1 MTCLTEMN
9 VNTPF
14 ASLAD
19 NAVLSLPAS
28 VSLQPLGEDEGG
40 VLLKMD
46 TGDMFTLND
55 TAVEFLSRLDGKRKV
70 GAIIKQML
78 DLFEVD
84 ADTLRTDIA
93 ELVADLNNAGISLES

>member
-1 MTCLTEMN
+1 MN

-19 NAVLSLPAS
+19 NAVLTLPAS

-70 GAIIKQML
+70 GAIINDML

-84 ADTLRTDIA
+84 AATLRTDIA
-93 ELVADLNNAGISLES
+93 ELVADLNNSGISLAP

>member
-1 MTCLTEMN
+1 MN
-9 VNTPF
+9 IPATSF
-14 ASLAD
+14 ADDFVSA
-19 NAVLSLPAS
+19 LPAS

-55 TAVEFLSRLDGKRKV
+55 TAVEFLSRLYGKRKV
-70 GAIIKQML
+70 GAIVRDML

-84 ADTLRTDIA
+84 AGTLRTDIA
-93 ELVADLNNAGISLES
+93 ELVADLGNAGISLKS